1 VESDVSFDV
10 FLMPFEKPIKASLL
24 HNEVDTGRHSM
35 KHQIETDTGYFD
47 SAACDLSAFTAL
59 IDQIVNPST
68 VPNADDIQMNVPI
81 YDMSKLR
88 PSLEDKTRRRT
99 IMAEWARVLRAGTGV
114 LVLRRAYADTAVL
127 DEATV
132 IYEQIIAAE
141 KLASGGGGGDHFAAS
156 GSNDR
161 IWNSLQKLCELAPE
175 VFLRYFA
182 NTSIAAACEAWLGP
196 NYQMTAQINLVHP
209 GGAAQQAHRD
219 YHLGFQT
226 ADVSSEY
233 PAHVHDLSPALTLQ
247 GAVAHCDMPVE
258 SGPTKLLPFS
268 QLYRAGYAAWRRK
281 DFRALFEKHCIQ
293 LPLAKGDA
301 LFFNPALFHAAGANS
316 SGDIHRMANLLQVS
330 SAFGR
335 AMETVDRWK
344 MCKLLYPHAVA
355 AQKNSTLCMSDL
367 SAAIAA
373 AAEGYS
379 FPTNLDRDPP
389 KGGLAPETQQALFA
403 RAIAEGLGVQ
413 EFLEDLDE
421 MRVKQFA

>member
-1 VESDVSFDV
+1 
-10 FLMPFEKPIKASLL
+10 
-24 HNEVDTGRHSM
+24 M
-35 KHQIETDTGYFD
+35 KQQIETETGYFD
-47 SAACDLSAFTAL
+47 SAACDLNAFAAL
-59 IDQIVNPST
+59 IDQTVMPSS
-68 VPNADDIQMNVPI
+68 VPNADDIQKNVPL
-81 YDMSKLR
+81 YDMSRLR
-88 PSLEDKTRRRT
+88 PSLEDKEQRRT
-99 IMAEWARVLRAGTGV
+99 IMAEWARVLQAGAGV
-114 LVLRRAYADTAVL
+114 LVLRGTYEDTAVL
-127 DEATV
+127 DEATA
-132 IYEQIIAAE
+132 IFEQIIASE
-141 KLASGGGGGDHFAAS
+141 KLASGGGGDHFTVS

-161 IWNSLQKLCELAPE
+161 IWNSLQKLCEEAPE

-209 GGAAQQAHRD
+209 GGGAQQAHRD

-268 QLYRAGYAAWRRK
+268 QLYRTGYTAWRRE
-281 DFRALFEKHCIQ
+281 DFRALFEKRCIQ

-335 AMETVDRWK
+335 AMESIDREK

-355 AQKNSTLCMSDL
+355 ARKNSTLSEPDL
-367 SAAIAA
+367 KAAIFA
-373 AAEGYS
+373 AAEGYA

-389 KGGLAPETQQALFA
+389 KGGLAPETQQALFG
-403 RAIAEGLGVQ
+403 RAISEDLSVQ
-413 EFLEDLDE
+413 EFVKILDE
-421 MRVKQFA
+421 MRLKRLA

>member
-1 VESDVSFDV
+1 
-10 FLMPFEKPIKASLL
+10 M
-24 HNEVDTGRHSM
+24 N
-35 KHQIETDTGYFD
+35 HQIETETGYFD

-59 IDQIVNPST
+59 IDQTVTPSS
-68 VPNADDIQMNVPI
+68 VLNADDIQNNVPL
-81 YDMSKLR
+81 YDMSRLR
-88 PSLEDKTRRRT
+88 PSLEDKDQRRT
-99 IMAEWARVLRAGTGV
+99 IMAEWARVLQAGAGV
-114 LVLRRAYADTAVL
+114 LVLRGTYEDTAVL
-127 DEATV
+127 DEATA
-132 IYEQIIAAE
+132 IFEQIIASE
-141 KLASGGGGGDHFAAS
+141 RLTSGGGGDHFAAS

-161 IWNSLQKLCELAPE
+161 IWNSLQKLCEEDPE

-196 NYQMTAQINLVHP
+196 NYQMTAQVNLVHP

-247 GAVAHCDMPVE
+247 GAIAHCDMPVE
-258 SGPTKLLPFS
+258 SGPTKILPFS
-268 QLYRAGYAAWRRK
+268 QLYRAGYAAWRRE
-281 DFRALFEKHCIQ
+281 DFRALFEERSIQ

-335 AMETVDRWK
+335 AMESIDREK

-355 AQKNSTLCMSDL
+355 AQSNSKLSMSDL

-379 FPTNLDRDPP
+379 FPTNLDRDTP

-403 RAIAEGLGVQ
+403 RAIAKDWSVQ
-413 EFLEDLDE
+413 KFVKMLDE
-421 MRVKQFA
+421 LRFNRLA